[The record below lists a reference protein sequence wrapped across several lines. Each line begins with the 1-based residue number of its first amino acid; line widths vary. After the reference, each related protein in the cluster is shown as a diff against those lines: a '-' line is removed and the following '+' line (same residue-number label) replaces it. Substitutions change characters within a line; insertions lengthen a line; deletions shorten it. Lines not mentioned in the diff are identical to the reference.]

1 MRVGEVGR
9 GVIGDFRKNI
19 LQNDFQGKNIC
30 TEQKKKLMAYN
41 AGKKTYTVI

>member
-30 TEQKKKLMAYN
+30 TEKKKLMAYN